1 MSDPDIKVVTPD
13 TIKRITR
20 DIKNVIKNPLDD
32 NGIYYQHNM
41 DNVLKGYA
49 MIIGPTDTPY
59 QDGFYFFQ
67 FDFPCDY
74 PHSPPVLTFL
84 SNGDN
89 IRFNPNLYRNGKVCI
104 SILNTWRGEQWTS
117 CQSISTILLTL
128 CTILNENPLLN
139 EPGITS
145 VNPEIIPYNLII
157 SYKNNE
163 VCIINML
170 KNIKEGKEPF
180 SLFKTECEKH
190 FKENYKRVVKNI
202 ENILEQASET
212 TYRNNKGELFTN
224 IYKMAI
230 KVNKTSVSSLKKKMS
245 IQHRNI

>member
-1 MSDPDIKVVTPD
+1 
-13 TIKRITR
+13 
-20 DIKNVIKNPLDD
+20 
-32 NGIYYQHNM
+32 
-41 DNVLKGYA
+41 
-49 MIIGPTDTPY
+49 
-59 QDGFYFFQ
+59 
-67 FDFPCDY
+67 
-74 PHSPPVLTFL
+74 
-84 SNGDN
+84 
-89 IRFNPNLYRNGKVCI
+89 
-104 SILNTWRGEQWTS
+104 
-117 CQSISTILLTL
+117 
-128 CTILNENPLLN
+128 
-139 EPGITS
+139 
-145 VNPEIIPYNLII
+145 
-157 SYKNNE
+157 
-163 VCIINML
+163 ML